1 MRVAMV
7 IYAYYESNQRIEQY
21 VNALVQRGDTVD
33 IISLNRGGLPA
44 LETMRGAKIHRMQT
58 RRVHRESF
66 LTYASQITT
75 FMIRSFL
82 FLAKKQFVD
91 PYDVIHVH
99 SVPDFLVF
107 SALVPKLRG
116 VPLILDIHD
125 ILPEFYSTK
134 FRARKG
140 SLIFKLLVLA
150 EKLSIRFSNHVIIAN
165 PIWHERLLQR
175 SASPEKVTT
184 IWNYPDPKI
193 FFPRPKKRTDEKF
206 VMLYPGSLNWHQ
218 GLDIAIRAFAKV
230 TEEVPNAEFWI
241 YGEEPFIDAAGH
253 IVMFQLR
260 VDGRELHQSGHILV
274 LVRERRE
281 PFDGVLLP
289 VRGNIEAC
297 EHYVSALQH

>member
-1 MRVAMV
+1 
-7 IYAYYESNQRIEQY
+7 
-21 VNALVQRGDTVD
+21 
-33 IISLNRGGLPA
+33 
-44 LETMRGAKIHRMQT
+44 
-58 RRVHRESF
+58 
-66 LTYASQITT
+66 
-75 FMIRSFL
+75 MIRSFL

-193 FFPRPKKRTDEKF
+193 SFP
-206 VMLYPGSLNWHQ
+206 
-218 GLDIAIRAFAKV
+218 GLKN
-230 TEEVPNAEFWI
+230 VPMINSSCF
-241 YGEEPFIDAAGH
+241 
-253 IVMFQLR
+253 
-260 VDGRELHQSGHILV
+260 ILV
-274 LVRERRE
+274 L
-281 PFDGVLLP
+281 
-289 VRGNIEAC
+289 
-297 EHYVSALQH
+297 